1 MSIENLARRFIAS
14 LEFDP
19 PTKDLYE
26 VQVARRKQAY
36 RTVLTTGRQQQA
48 QLRYQG
54 YNTGN
59 GYTKRLLKNG
69 VPIEKHTGE
78 SNG

>member
-1 MSIENLARRFIAS
+1 MSVEVYKALYGT
-14 LEFDP
+14 LDLDP

-36 RTVLTTGRQQQA
+36 RTVLTTCRQLQA

-69 VPIEKHTGE
+69 VPIAKHTGE
-78 SNG
+78 